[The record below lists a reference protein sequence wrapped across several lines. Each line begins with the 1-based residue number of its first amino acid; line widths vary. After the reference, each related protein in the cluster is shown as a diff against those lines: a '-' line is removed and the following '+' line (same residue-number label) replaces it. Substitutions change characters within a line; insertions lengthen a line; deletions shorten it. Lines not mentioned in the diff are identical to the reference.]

1 MEAGGRQGFCSYCV
15 GCSPFAPC
23 STLAHSPPSSAL
35 LWPQEANLQALHLP
49 GTLHADWVWPM
60 QHQRDQKA
68 GGEGGGVILPYSLQA
83 LTLGIWQ
90 KGPSRATA
98 LARQPLPVIL
108 VFSSSRNST
117 SSGCPVFPGFGS
129 ICFLSTSN
137 SKCLSLC
144 ILVPPLAHL
153 VAPLVSWGVR
163 QVAPGR
169 LPALGSLSSAHPK
182 P

>member
-1 MEAGGRQGFCSYCV
+1 MKAGGRQGFCSYCV

-129 ICFLSTSN
+129 LTM
-137 SKCLSLC
+137 
-144 ILVPPLAHL
+144 PAH
-153 VAPLVSWGVR
+153 VSVT
-163 QVAPGR
+163 
-169 LPALGSLSSAHPK
+169 SLSFKASSSELSGVKTSPAETLIA
-182 P
+182 